1 MRTATTKLTN
11 VTTRQRLL
19 KRKKPFYVSV
29 ADRLCLGYAARWPKG
44 GMWYG
49 RQKRPNAHGY
59 YTDEIWKIGEADD
72 EKPADGTRVFSYGQ
86 AFSKVSEG
94 VPGKVS
100 GSAYTVKDA
109 ILDYLNHLK
118 AETSEGAMQDAEGK
132 LSKWVLNHPIA
143 AHPVNK
149 LTMGQM
155 ESWRNGVISYGEGDK
170 PDPDVERR
178 SKEKVNRVLNSFK
191 AALNYALSR
200 NAETGLTSDAGW
212 KRMKHFKDVQA
223 RREFHF
229 SIEQVNALIEAAD
242 PALATLLKAGFFTGA
257 RYGELKA
264 MNIGDFDAKAG
275 QLAVK
280 GKQGGRKTGKRE
292 ITLTTEGIDFFRILV
307 KGRNAEE
314 PLLLGPGATRWEHA
328 DQTRPMRQA
337 LVKAEIVAS
346 REVLDAMPKTAR
358 PCFYSLRHS
367 FISRALENGMP
378 IFLVAENVGT
388 SISMIEKNYGKFM
401 HAAKRKLIEQHA
413 PKLHAEVVAHAN
425 A

>member
-11 VTTRQRLL
+11 VTTRQRLP
-19 KRKKPFYVSV
+19 KRKKPFYISV

-44 GMWYG
+44 GVWYG
-49 RQKRPNAHGY
+49 RQKRPNARGY
-59 YTDEIWKIGEADD
+59 YTDEIWRIGDADD

-86 AFSKVSEG
+86 AFSKVAEG
-94 VPGKVS
+94 VPGTVS
-100 GSAYTVKDA
+100 GSAYTVKEA
-109 ILDYLNHLK
+109 ITDYLRHLK
-118 AETSEGAMQDAEGK
+118 AETSEAAMHDAEGK
-132 LSKWVLNHPIA
+132 LSKWVLQHPIA
-143 AHPVNK
+143 AHAVNK

-155 ESWRNGVISYGEGDK
+155 ESWRNGVISYGDGDE
-170 PDPDVERR
+170 PDPDAERR
-178 SKEKVNRVLNSFK
+178 SKEKINRVLNSFK

-200 NAETGLTSDAGW
+200 TADTGVTSDAGW

-223 RREFHF
+223 RREYHF
-229 SIEQVNALIEAAD
+229 SIEQVNALISAAE

-264 MNIGDFDAKAG
+264 LNVGDFNVKAG

-280 GKQGGRKTGKRE
+280 GKQGGRKTGKRD
-292 ITLTTEGIDFFRILV
+292 ITLTTEGIDVFRALV

-314 PLLLGPGATRWEHA
+314 PLLLAAGAARWQHA
-328 DQTRPMRQA
+328 DQTRPMREA
-337 LVKAEIVAS
+337 LVKSGIVPS
-346 REVLDAMPKTAR
+346 QETLDAMPRTAR

-388 SISMIEKNYGKFM
+388 SIAMIEKNYGKFM

-413 PKLHAEVVAHAN
+413 PKLGAEEMAHAS